1 MQDSATFERMS
12 VRSMRSNNVL
22 EYIAESKRRE
32 EFTCL
37 FTLDILSVFNSIRR
51 TDILLFLEEL
61 GVKPYLLGV
70 IDDYLWYRLI
80 LLNEGEHYFNVG
92 VLQGSYLNH
101 LVWLVVIN
109 NFLRHLAKTQAW
121 VVQSFIDDV
130 SRIPAVY
137 IFADVLGKVFAKFHC
152 WTTTSNLEF
161 NYI

>member
-12 VRSMRSNNVL
+12 VRSMPSNNVL
-22 EYIAESKRRE
+22 EYIAESKRRG

-61 GVKPYLLGV
+61 AVEPYFLGV

-80 LLNEGEHYFNVG
+80 LLNEGEHYINVG

-101 LVWLVVIN
+101 TVWLVVIN
-109 NFLRHLAKTQAW
+109 NFLRHLAKTQA
-121 VVQSFIDDV
+121 
-130 SRIPAVY
+130 
-137 IFADVLGKVFAKFHC
+137 
-152 WTTTSNLEF
+152 
-161 NYI
+161 